1 MIISPIIRIEIIINY
16 SIVMQ
21 VVSWREQMAEAT
33 HDVTLHLHLNE
44 RASAPKRL
52 DFSKQDRT

>member
-1 MIISPIIRIEIIINY
+1 
-16 SIVMQ
+16 MQ